1 MTRPLDL
8 SFHLDDL
15 RLFCLAARRASFAAT
30 AKELGTSPAFVS
42 KRIAILEKALGVSL
56 FHRASRRVTVTDDGE
71 AVFRAA
77 QQILEGVGRMAETVA
92 SGKAEPRGVLRIS
105 SGFRLGRRHIAPAL
119 SLLARRYPALD
130 IWLEVLDRQVDL
142 IAEDIDL
149 DLRVGEVHEPHLVAH
164 RIAPA
169 WRILCAAPSYL
180 ERMGHPKTLADL
192 AQHECLLLRE
202 RDLPFGVWRLNG
214 PDGLETVKVSGTLA
228 SNNADIVRV
237 WALDG
242 HGILF
247 ASDWDVAANLASG
260 ELVRVLPAYSHAA
273 DVWGVTPLRSS
284 QSAKVRVCVAF
295 LQEQLTQGPH
305 ALGSV

>member
-1 MTRPLDL
+1 MNL

-92 SGKAEPRGVLRIS
+92 SARAEPRGLLRIS
-105 SGFRLGRRHIAPAL
+105 SGFRLGRRHVAPAL

-130 IWLEVLDRQVDL
+130 IWLEVVDRQVDL

-149 DLRVGEVHEPHLVAH
+149 DVRVGEVHEPHLVAH

-169 WRILCAAPSYL
+169 WRFLCAAPSYL
-180 ERMGHPKTLADL
+180 ERAGHPKTLADL
-192 AQHECLLLRE
+192 AQHECLVLRE

-242 HGILF
+242 HGILL
-247 ASDWDVAANLASG
+247 ASDWDVAAHLASG
-260 ELVRVLPAYSHAA
+260 ELVRVLPAYSHPA

-295 LQEQLTQGPH
+295 LQEQLTQGPW

>member
-1 MTRPLDL
+1 MNL

-77 QQILEGVGRMAETVA
+77 QQILEGVGRMAEAVA
-92 SGKAEPRGVLRIS
+92 SARAEPRGLLRIS
-105 SGFRLGRRHIAPAL
+105 TGFRLGRRHVAPAL

-130 IWLEVLDRQVDL
+130 IWLEVVDRQVDL

-169 WRILCAAPSYL
+169 WRFLCAAPGYL
-180 ERMGHPKTLADL
+180 ERMGHPRTLADL

-242 HGILF
+242 HGILL
-247 ASDWDVAANLASG
+247 ASDWDVATHLASG
-260 ELVRVLPAYSHAA
+260 ELVRVLPAYSHPA

-295 LQEQLTQGPH
+295 LQEQLTQGPW